1 MQSVL
6 ILSPIPP
13 IHLKCHSRQKCV
25 TYPTCPSYQL
35 YGYPHC
41 SFGCSL
47 STFNIYNYPIYPFLS
62 FLDPVYI
69 VELQLVVENVCESE
83 GPAMVCVQLKTN
95 TEREVTATVQTSDL
109 SARSELCM
117 HTFFTCY
124 SILCAS
130 QYYGSFYCVI
140 ALSVTIIS
148 LILPNRWIRLHYF
161 HSDLQFPQPISC

>member
-1 MQSVL
+1 MCY
-6 ILSPIPP
+6 IPYLSIIPIVR
-13 IHLKCHSRQKCV
+13 L
-25 TYPTCPSYQL
+25 PTL
-35 YGYPHC
+35 
-41 SFGCSL
+41 FIWLFSL
-47 STFNIYNYPIYPFLS
+47 NFQYNYPIYPFLS

-117 HTFFTCY
+117 HTFFACY

-140 ALSVTIIS
+140 ALSVTIIF